1 MRLFTDRHG
10 QSVTTAA
17 PPEDVAEVL
26 LSSLV
31 VGDRGSSGLVASCG
45 KSSGWESS
53 GSGCWRGCRRGALG
67 ESRRAAG
74 GQSAHCAA
82 QRAFHT
88 GTGALERAGWS
99 ILILRDAAT
108 ITMPSTQHPSA
119 RERYHIAGV
128 YDSGAQTLTLYVNGA
143 SDVTGYRP
151 ITGGGLSLYW
161 GRETYAGHDL
171 AGTLDDSRVYSRA
184 LSAPPT
190 LVTSP
195 AKC

>member
-17 PPEDVAEVL
+17 PPEDVA
-26 LSSLV
+26 
-31 VGDRGSSGLVASCG
+31 
-45 KSSGWESS
+45 
-53 GSGCWRGCRRGALG
+53 
-67 ESRRAAG
+67 
-74 GQSAHCAA
+74 
-82 QRAFHT
+82 
-88 GTGALERAGWS
+88 
-99 ILILRDAAT
+99 
-108 ITMPSTQHPSA
+108 
-119 RERYHIAGV
+119 
-128 YDSGAQTLTLYVNGA
+128 
-143 SDVTGYRP
+143 GYRP